1 MKRVKSLERYFYALD
16 YEKEIKSKLTSK
28 QFIVYTYLLSISK
41 WDSQTKEEHYY
52 VYFNSFTAKEA
63 AAVCGVSQPTWR
75 AAIKRLLELNFIQN
89 KEGEK
94 WYTIPFPK
102 VYAPLNTRLISTL
115 LQFSMAINNSGNLA
129 GVYSTLYRYWHNCY
143 ENEKRC
149 CITISSLVKLFG
161 GREELSTYKYYEILL
176 HLFNSTGLML
186 INFNS
191 KKYCGKKYTEYE
203 IKFVNN
209 QLPES
214 LKNECYGSDSIK
226 DIIESL
232 NE

>member
-1 MKRVKSLERYFYALD
+1 MD
-16 YEKEIKSKLTSK
+16 
-28 QFIVYTYLLSISK
+28 
-41 WDSQTKEEHYY
+41 
-52 VYFNSFTAKEA
+52 
-63 AAVCGVSQPTWR
+63 
-75 AAIKRLLELNFIQN
+75 
-89 KEGEK
+89 
-94 WYTIPFPK
+94 
-102 VYAPLNTRLISTL
+102 
-115 LQFSMAINNSGNLA
+115 
-129 GVYSTLYRYWHNCY
+129 
-143 ENEKRC
+143 
-149 CITISSLVKLFG
+149 
-161 GREELSTYKYYEILL
+161 EELSTYKYYEILL